1 MLRATEDVVEIRH
14 WAEGRDARPC
24 RDRKTGRLG
33 LAFPGEPC
41 IAAEVGWAEFEATF
55 VNQRC
60 VFVYDDAP
68 GACRVFVGDVDEAYR
83 FVEADRGGAADAR
96 A

>member
-1 MLRATEDVVEIRH
+1 MLRGTEDVVEIRH
-14 WAEGRDARPC
+14 WAEGRGARPC
-24 RDRKTGRLG
+24 RDERSGRLG

-41 IAAEVGWAEFEATF
+41 AAAEVGWDEFEVTF
-55 VNQRC
+55 LITHC

-68 GACRVFVGDVDEAYR
+68 GGRRAFVGGVDEAYQ
-83 FVEADRGGAADAR
+83 FVERELRGDADAW